1 MNLTPEGKDRLDAMK
16 PKFQPFAQC
25 SRRDF
30 VLYSCGFG
38 G

>member
-1 MNLTPEGKDRLDAMK
+1 MPPQEMTLAGAFS